1 MHKSKTLIVIAGPTA
16 SGKTALAVQLAQHWQ
31 TEILSADSRQ
41 CYKELGIAVAK
52 PSLEEMAGI
61 PHYFIDSHFIRE
73 DVNAGTFENYGL
85 NTLNNIFSKNDIA
98 IMVGG
103 TGLYI
108 KSLCEGI
115 DEMPNIPIEVREEIT
130 QQFQVNGLS
139 WLQTEVAEKDPL
151 FWDNSKEKDNPQRL
165 MRALEFV
172 NFTGES
178 IQNFKTDS
186 KIERPFNIVRFAID
200 WDRPSL
206 YDRINFRVDQ
216 MLEKGL
222 VEEAKNLF
230 PYRHLNALNTVGYKE
245 LFDHFDGNI
254 SLDQAIE
261 QIKINTRHYAKRQ
274 ITWFK
279 KDTSIEWISAT
290 DLDTIIDKVENR

>member
-1 MHKSKTLIVIAGPTA
+1 MHKNKTLVVIAGPTA
-16 SGKTALAVQLAQHWQ
+16 SGKTNLAVQLAQHWQ

-41 CYKELGIAVAK
+41 CYEELGIAVAK
-52 PSLEEMAGI
+52 PSLDEMAGI
-61 PHYFIDSHFIRE
+61 PHYFIDSHSIRE
-73 DVNAGTFENYGL
+73 DVNAGTFEKYGL
-85 NTLNNIFSKNDIA
+85 NALNNIFSKNDIA
-98 IMVGG
+98 VMVGG

-108 KSLCEGI
+108 KALCEGI

-130 QQFQVNGLS
+130 QQFQLNGLT
-139 WLQTEVAEKDPL
+139 WLQSEVAEKDPI

-172 NFTGES
+172 NFTGQS

-186 KIERPFNIVRFAID
+186 KIERPFNIIKFAID

-222 VEEAKNLF
+222 EKEAKNLF

-245 LFDHFDGNI
+245 LFDHFEGNI
-254 SLDQAIE
+254 TLDQAIE

-279 KDTSIEWISAT
+279 KDAEMQWILPT
-290 DLDTIIDKVENR
+290 DLDSIIDNVENR